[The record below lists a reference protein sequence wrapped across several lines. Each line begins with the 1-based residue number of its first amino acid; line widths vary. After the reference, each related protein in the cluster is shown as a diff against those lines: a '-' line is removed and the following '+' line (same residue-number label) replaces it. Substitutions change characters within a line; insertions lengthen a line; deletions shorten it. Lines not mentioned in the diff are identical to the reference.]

1 MVHYLPKIARLKSF
15 SGGSDNY
22 DPNKAECASG
32 IITMVNTKASRHL
45 NGPYF
50 YSHYKGGGQKRW
62 QNLSRF
68 GHISSRLRPNQCC
81 KEIDLS
87 IFTALDGATGGSTS
101 GKKVKTQ
108 KQKLQKCEEKNPM
121 NLQISKRYSLL
132 CGARQH
138 CGRNKFLLFRS
149 IDLHTWTTKQF
160 NHSEQ

>member
-1 MVHYLPKIARLKSF
+1 MNSMHLRPNLNWFKFFSYFFTHFYKETAQGLFKWVHYLPKIARLKFF
-15 SGGSDNY
+15 SAGFSDNY
-22 DPNKAECASG
+22 EPNKAERGSG

-87 IFTALDGATGGSTS
+87 IFTALDGATGGSS
-101 GKKVKTQ
+101 GKKVKT
-108 KQKLQKCEEKNPM
+108 EK
-121 NLQISKRYSLL
+121 K
-132 CGARQH
+132 
-138 CGRNKFLLFRS
+138 
-149 IDLHTWTTKQF
+149 TKIAKM
-160 NHSEQ
+160 